1 MTDLTKEQRLRQE
14 RAQHMR
20 RADAL
25 AEDRREMQ
33 ADLIRQRDD
42 MTAAIAALDAGRIAD
57 ARAVLAEGL
66 AYRLRTRKP
75 RSTQAR
81 HTPQ

>member
-1 MTDLTKEQRLRQE
+1 MPPDLTKEQRLRQE

-25 AEDRREMQ
+25 AADRREMQ

-42 MTAAIAALDAGRIAD
+42 MTAAIAAIDAGRIAD
-57 ARAVLAEGL
+57 ARALLAEGL
-66 AYRLRTRKP
+66 AYRLRTRKK
-75 RSTQAR
+75 RKVSSC
-81 HTPQ
+81 